1 MPFSIKDKLEL
12 EKLTKYL
19 IEDEDEDFEVDETS
33 KQAIPI
39 VKSIFSKLLG
49 SYEPKTEREYNYINN
64 SILAVT
70 TFKIAT

>member
-1 MPFSIKDKLEL
+1 MPFSIKDKTEL

-19 IEDEDEDFEVDETS
+19 IEDEDEDFEVDESS

-49 SYEPKTEREYNYINN
+49 SYEPRTEREYNYINN
-64 SILAVT
+64 SILTVVLIDSAS
-70 TFKIAT
+70 